1 MAAMTYVMPIV
12 LTFVFLNLAAGLVL
26 YYAVS
31 NVLMFGQQWRLK
43 RRFDTQVAPTE
54 AGG

>member
-26 YYAVS
+26 YYAIS
-31 NVLMFGQQWRLK
+31 NVLMFGQQWSLK
-43 RRFDTQVAPTE
+43 RRFDMQATPAEV
-54 AGG
+54 GG